1 MTKKD
6 LFRLIIKIFGLYSVI
21 LIMFSVFPSNVGLV
35 ISQIDFVGIVWLIG
49 ALILIILLFMFL
61 IYKPDKII
69 SWLKLDKG
77 FDDDR
82 IDFKNFNIE
91 NILKLAVIVIGG
103 IILIQNIPAFLSH
116 TLFAFKSSAGNGLND
131 NIFKFD
137 LKDYIH
143 WGTSFL
149 NIILGYLML
158 TNYSNISKI
167 LKEKDIE
174 EKLSKPEQF
183 Q

>member
-21 LIMFSVFPSNVGLV
+21 SIIFSVFPSNVGLV
-35 ISQIDFVGIVWLIG
+35 LSQIDFIGIVWLIFS
-49 ALILIILLFMFL
+49 LIAIILLFTLL

-77 FDDDR
+77 FDEDK
-82 IDFKNFNIE
+82 IEFQNFNNS
-91 NILKLAVIVIGG
+91 NILRLAIIVIGG
-103 IILIQNIPAFLSH
+103 TILIQNIPAFLSH

-131 NIFKFD
+131 NMFKFG
-137 LKDYIH
+137 LRDYIH
-143 WGTSFL
+143 WATSFL

-158 TNYSNISKI
+158 TNYNYISKMF
-167 LKEKDIE
+167 KDKDKNNE
-174 EKLSKPEQF
+174 ENKTVA
-183 Q
+183 

>member
-21 LIMFSVFPSNVGLV
+21 SIIFSVFPSNLFMVLNK
-35 ISQIDFVGIVWLIG
+35 IDFVGIIWIIG
-49 ALILIILLFMFL
+49 SLLAVGLLFNFL

-77 FDDDR
+77 FDYDR
-82 IDFKNFNIE
+82 IDFQNFNNT

-103 IILIQNIPAFLSH
+103 IILIQNVPTFLSH
-116 TLFAFKSSAGNGLND
+116 TLFAFKSFVGNNLDINV
-131 NIFKFD
+131 FKFS

-143 WGTSFL
+143 WAISFI

-158 TNYSNISKI
+158 TNYNYISRI
-167 LKEKDIE
+167 LKEKNN
-174 EKLSKPEQF
+174 EKE
-183 Q
+183 

>member
-21 LIMFSVFPSNVGLV
+21 TIIFSVFPSNVGLV
-35 ISQIDFVGIVWLIG
+35 ISQIDFVGIVWIVFSLI
-49 ALILIILLFMFL
+49 AIILFFTLL

-77 FDDDR
+77 FDEDK
-82 IDFKNFNIE
+82 IEFQNFNNS
-91 NILKLAVIVIGG
+91 NILKLAIIVIGG

-131 NIFKFD
+131 NMFKFG
-137 LKDYIH
+137 LRDYIH
-143 WGTSFL
+143 WTTSFL

-158 TNYSNISKI
+158 TNYSYVSK
-167 LKEKDIE
+167 LFKDKDKNNE
-174 EKLSKPEQF
+174 
-183 Q
+183 

>member
-6 LFRLIIKIFGLYSVI
+6 FFRLVIKIFGLYSVI
-21 LIMFSVFPSNVGLV
+21 SIIFSVFPSNIFMVLNE
-35 ISQIDFVGIVWLIG
+35 IDFVGIIWIIGSLLIVG
-49 ALILIILLFMFL
+49 LIFVFL

-69 SWLKLDKG
+69 GWLKLDKG

-82 IDFKNFNIE
+82 IEFQNFNNS

-116 TLFAFKSSAGNGLND
+116 TLFSFKSSAGNGLKD
-131 NIFKFD
+131 NMFKFG

-143 WGTSFL
+143 WATSSL

-158 TNYSNISKI
+158 TNYNYIIRI
-167 LKEKDIE
+167 LKEKDKE
-174 EKLSKPEQF
+174 ENKTVA
-183 Q
+183 